1 MGRIYRAV
9 QRPVDRLVALK
20 VLNPRFDGTKDPNF
34 EERFFYEALTTAK
47 LKHPNTVTLYDYGRS
62 EGGLYYMALELI
74 EGLTLQQTLVK
85 GGPLAWPRALSI
97 AAQIARSLREAHGLG
112 LVHRDLKPANI
123 MLVPEGLMGDRV
135 KVLDFGLVKAVAGLT
150 DAARD
155 EGVGDRTEAGVVL
168 GSPLYMAPEQ
178 ARKAVDPRSDLYSLG
193 AVLFAAIAGRP
204 PFLGKNAFDLMLKHM
219 HERPPDLSELAEIPE
234 VVHRLVMKCLE
245 KEPEAR
251 FQSADQLL
259 SAIHHVVSS
268 QGFGGLYVAPAVVF
282 VEPMASARAGLPELR
297 ASAPAPAPSPVSVA
311 RPAPC
316 PVTRPATPSSPPT
329 PPMLR
334 RVPHRRPPRRWR
346 WFFSWTVVCG
356 LASTAL
362 GAALVVAREVSSPAT
377 SAPREAR
384 FQVTSVP
391 SGATVL
397 QGPEVVGRTPLEVVA
412 TAEAGSPPRVQLA
425 LVLDGYETA
434 VLAAEADRGD
444 APVPVHQVLV
454 RRLRVPVVHLR
465 GSAPP

>member
-9 QRPVDRLVALK
+9 QRPVDRPVALK

-123 MLVPEGLMGDRV
+123 MLLPEGLMGDRV

-150 DAARD
+150 EAARD
-155 EGVGDRTEAGVVL
+155 EGAGDRTEAGVVL

-251 FQSADQLL
+251 FQSADALL
-259 SAIHHVVSS
+259 AAIHQVVSS
-268 QGFGGLYVAPAVVF
+268 LGFGGVYVAPAVVF

-297 ASAPAPAPSPVSVA
+297 ASAPSPAPVSVA
-311 RPAPC
+311 RPAAC
-316 PVTRPATPSSPPT
+316 PTSRPATPPPPPLPSP
-329 PPMLR
+329 R
-334 RVPHRRPPRRWR
+334 RAPHRSPPRRWR

-362 GAALVVAREVSSPAT
+362 GAALVVAREVSSPAP
-377 SAPREAR
+377 SVPREAT

-397 QGPEVVGRTPLEVVA
+397 QGPEVVGRTPLQVVA
-412 TAEAGSPPRVQLA
+412 TAEADAPPRVQLA

-434 VLAAEADRGD
+434 VLAAEADRAD

-465 GSAPP
+465 RPPPP